1 MNKES
6 KKIKKQLKRQKKIV
20 YNLHPKDAERIT
32 KAFIQN
38 FPYNYWQHK
47 INAIGEYIVYPEKIK
62 DDVRFKPDVTLD
74 ESIVE
79 RFKMEVHMTVFHSA
93 ETLFLILLGFLYEP
107 QSIPFWI
114 TRCTSNELHGYIEKL
129 SKEGLS
135 SFITNPNDWLRDIL
149 YPAIDK
155 THPKFK
161 DSKYSTKFT
170 IDFIKRLAK
179 EYVDHVEYNSYK
191 HGLRCTS
198 GQSRFQMKDEKSGK
212 ILLDSSSDTINFLEL
227 EKITK
232 NKEIIHKFRESSKTY
247 DHERDC
253 TIIRITTNILSNIFS
268 FKQLVIKRELV
279 GSDCKIK
286 FIPVFFKFDKANKVF
301 EFDMTKSRGGFI
313 TRFSFSK

>member
-1 MNKES
+1 MNKAS
-6 KKIKKQLKRQKKIV
+6 KKNKKQLKKQKKIV
-20 YNLHPKDAERIT
+20 YDCSPEDAERIN

-47 INAIGEYIVYPEKIK
+47 LNAISEYIVYPEKIK
-62 DDVRFKPDVTLD
+62 DEVRFEPDNTID
-74 ESIVE
+74 EWIVE
-79 RFKMEVHMTVFHSA
+79 RFKMEIHMTVFHSA

-107 QSIPFWI
+107 QSIPLWI
-114 TRCTSNELHGYIEKL
+114 TRCTSIELQRYIEKL

-135 SFITNPNDWLRDIL
+135 GFIANPNDWLINVL

-155 THPKFK
+155 THPKFE

-170 IDFIKRLAK
+170 IDYIKRLAK

-198 GQSRFQMKDEKSGK
+198 GQSRFQMQDEKSGK
-212 ILLDSSSDTINFLEL
+212 IVFDSLSDTINFLEL
-227 EKITK
+227 EKIST
-232 NKEIIHKFRESSKTY
+232 NKEIIHKFRETSKTY

-253 TIIRITTNILSNIFS
+253 GIISITTNILSNIFS
-268 FKQLVIKRELV
+268 YRQLVIKREIT

-286 FIPVFFKFDKANKVF
+286 FLPFFFKFDKANKVF
-301 EFDMTKSRGGFI
+301 EFNSKKSHGDLITK
-313 TRFSFSK
+313 FSFTT